1 MRRKIQPKRG
11 ARRKNERKHLGIA
24 REKIEKELV
33 FGADG
38 FFNCDHGVACY
49 QLADFLAVY
58 QYQFYSACVSEPH
71 GSVDAFQLQRSVDIF
86 GRACGLR
93 RQRTAC
99 LKKHVEIFR
108 RKRVCTAARGIDI
121 KLFHL

>member
-1 MRRKIQPKRG
+1 MN
-11 ARRKNERKHLGIA
+11 KNISVSPVKKSKKNWFSGQTAFLIA
-24 REKIEKELV
+24 IM
-33 FGADG
+33 A
-38 FFNCDHGVACY
+38 
-49 QLADFLAVY
+49 AVY

-99 LKKHVEIFR
+99 FKKHVEIVR